1 MGAQQP
7 EAEEIRM
14 ARGRTLATYVP
25 DLYFLP
31 AAVNVDVP
39 NNLYAEASLGWTAAT
54 AGAPRSPRR
63 MTPRHAIGVDSSGHR
78 VKVTVATT
86 GDSLWTGGASTWTFI
101 DNNGATQT
109 ATVTGLVGEA
119 ATV

>member
-1 MGAQQP
+1 
-7 EAEEIRM
+7 M
-14 ARGRTLATYVP
+14 ARGRTLSTYNT

-31 AAVNVDVP
+31 GAVNMDVP
-39 NNLYAEASLGWTAAT
+39 NNLVAETSLRWTAAT

-63 MTPRHAIGVDSSGHR
+63 FKPRHAIGVDAGGHR
-78 VKVTVATT
+78 IRVIVADVGAT
-86 GDSLWTGGASTWTFI
+86 LWTGAATTWTFI
-101 DNNGATQT
+101 DNFGATQT